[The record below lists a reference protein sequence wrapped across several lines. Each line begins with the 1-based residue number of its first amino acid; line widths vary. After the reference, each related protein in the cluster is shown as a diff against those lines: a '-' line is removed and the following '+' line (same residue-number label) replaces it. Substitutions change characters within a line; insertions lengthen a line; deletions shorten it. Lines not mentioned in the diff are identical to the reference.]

1 MKQEILQSAI
11 LGLTAFC
18 LFGARVFTVLILMG
32 KVSKKSSL
40 VAESLIAL
48 VLLGGVLVTPQADGL
63 GRVML
68 LPQSLLSFLCAF
80 GFGVKVV
87 KISFLYSIPSEL
99 LDRHRSLV
107 DELCNYSAL
116 ALAKNLTWTND
127 SLKLQSRDG
136 KVISVITPGFR
147 WLAHVKER
155 FVTSDHAAR
164 GIPFK
169 RLRAEIVAESDRL
182 EGVVRELKGSVE

>member
-1 MKQEILQSAI
+1 MRQEVL
-11 LGLTAFC
+11 LGLVSGVTAFC

-32 KVSKKSSL
+32 KVSKKSTL
-40 VAESLIAL
+40 VTESLLAL
-48 VLLGGVLVTPQADGL
+48 VLLGTMLVTPQSGDL
-63 GRVML
+63 GRAIDYPL
-68 LPQSLLSFLCAF
+68 SLLSFLCAF
-80 GFGVKVV
+80 GFGVKAG
-87 KISFLYSIPSEL
+87 KIIFLYSIPGEL

-107 DELCNYSAL
+107 DELCNYSAI
-116 ALAKNLTWTND
+116 ALAKNLAWTND
-127 SLKLQSRDG
+127 SLKLQSRDRN
-136 KVISVITPGFR
+136 VISVITPGFR
-147 WLAHVKER
+147 WLVHVKER

>member
-1 MKQEILQSAI
+1 M
-11 LGLTAFC
+11 
-18 LFGARVFTVLILMG
+18 ILMG
-32 KVSKKSSL
+32 KVSRRSTL
-40 VAESLIAL
+40 VNETLIAL

-169 RLRAEIVAESDRL
+169 RLRAEIVTESDRL